1 MIEIY
6 QIKLGQYNHRRT
18 PPKFFGLFNVSQ
30 VCQLTLLPFLFNIP
44 RRVIVPRGFFISPF
58 HQKYKNHLIKEGYW
72 ETARKSTF

>member
-44 RRVIVPRGFFISPF
+44 RRVIVPRGFFIP
-58 HQKYKNHLIKEGYW
+58 QIKKRHKIFLFGEGY
-72 ETARKSTF
+72 